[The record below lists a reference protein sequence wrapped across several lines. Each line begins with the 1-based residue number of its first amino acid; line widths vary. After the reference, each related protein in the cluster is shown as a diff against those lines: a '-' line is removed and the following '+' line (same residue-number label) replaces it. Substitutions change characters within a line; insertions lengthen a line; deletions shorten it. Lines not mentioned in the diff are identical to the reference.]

1 MKKWLKNN
9 WLLVLFVGIIITI
22 ALTVIIFYVYNF
34 GNNKLSNDTGDWG
47 TFGDYIGGT
56 LNPILAF
63 FSFLALCYTINLQN
77 KQLQITDEQ
86 LAQNKLALEQ
96 NAKALE
102 LNNQELKN
110 STEQL
115 QLSAKAQL
123 EMEKTQRIQRFEGLF
138 TYMANEL
145 SRMQGNLNELSIQNI
160 LRRSGRKSYRY
171 VEIRNTLGRDAK
183 YSHFCIYLYQI
194 LKLID
199 DQDDNVISLQDK
211 KRYSNIIRSSLDKS
225 SLQLC
230 FLNNTILGVYDSD
243 FVKYKVLLE
252 KYRFFEHMPFQY
264 KDKNDNNLYDYFF
277 LGLAGLYDFKA
288 FGNNT
293 YLTLASIRILGS
305 ILRTKSDYI
314 WVEKDGK
321 KNLSIEI
328 KVEHPFIIEVI
339 ENLKNSVLAE
349 FNLNSLIDIKSEYK
363 TYATLITFTE
373 LKFIYK
379 NQDYQLEAVFPNL
392 FFEVNLVLTNLVSQ
406 ETKTFIYA
414 KIE

>member
-77 KQLQITDEQ
+77 KQLQRTDEQ

-102 LNNQELKN
+102 LNNQELNN

-115 QLSAKAQL
+115 KLSAKAQL

-145 SRMQGNLNELSIQNI
+145 SRMQGNLNGLSIQNI
-160 LRRSGRKSYRY
+160 LKNSSKRHYWY
-171 VEIRNTLGRDAK
+171 AATRNTLGINVT
-183 YSHFCIYLYQI
+183 YSQFCIYLYQI

-199 DQDDNVISLQDK
+199 DQDDNIISFQDK
-211 KRYSNIIRSSLDKS
+211 KRYSNIIRSSLNIPS
-225 SLQLC
+225 IQLC
-230 FLNNTILGVYDSD
+230 FLNNITLGPYDGD
-243 FVKYKVLLE
+243 FKKYKILLE
-252 KYRFFEHMPFQY
+252 EYSFFEHMPFQY
-264 KDKNDNNLYDYFF
+264 KDKKDNSLYDYFF

-288 FGNNT
+288 FGSNT
-293 YLTLASIRILGS
+293 YLTVAPIRILND
-305 ILRTKSDYI
+305 IFLKKANYVWI
-314 WVEKDGK
+314 EKDGK
-321 KNLSIEI
+321 KNLSIKI
-328 KVEHPFIIEVI
+328 KTGHPFMIEFI
-339 ENLKNSVLAE
+339 ENTTNSVLVE
-349 FNLNSLIDIKSEYK
+349 FNLNSLIGVKSEYK
-363 TYATLITFTE
+363 TYATFITFTE

-379 NQDYQLEAVFPNL
+379 NQDYQLDVVFPNL
-392 FFEVNLVLTNLVSQ
+392 FFEVNLVLTNLISK
-406 ETKTFIYA
+406 ETTTFNYEE
-414 KIE
+414 IE

>member
-1 MKKWLKNN
+1 MEWLKKSCLFFKSF
-9 WLLVLFVGIIITI
+9 WLIII
-22 ALTVIIFYVYNF
+22 IFLAFIFILFIFHSYWSHFHSGELSDKTSDWANF
-34 GNNKLSNDTGDWG
+34 GSY
-47 TFGDYIGGT
+47 FGGT
-56 LNPILAF
+56 LSPILAF

-77 KQLQITDEQ
+77 KQLQ
-86 LAQNKLALEQ
+86 
-96 NAKALE
+96 
-102 LNNQELKN
+102 
-110 STEQL
+110 
-115 QLSAKAQL
+115 LS
-123 EMEKTQRIQRFEGLF
+123 EKTQTIQRFEGLF
-138 TYMANEL
+138 TYMASEL
-145 SRMQGNLNELSIQNI
+145 SRKQGDLHELSIQNI

-171 VEIRNTLGRDAK
+171 AEIRNTLGRDAK

-252 KYRFFEHMPFQY
+252 KYSFFEHMPFQY
-264 KDKNDNNLYDYFF
+264 KDKNNNNLYDYFF

-293 YLTLASIRILGS
+293 YLTLALIRLLS
-305 ILRTKSDYI
+305 NILRTKANYV
-314 WVEKDGK
+314 WVEKYGK
-321 KNLSIEI
+321 KNLSIKI
-328 KVEHPFIIEVI
+328 KTGHPFMIEFI
-339 ENLKNSVLAE
+339 ENTTNSVLVE
-349 FNLNSLIDIKSEYK
+349 FNLNSLIGVKSEYK

-379 NQDYQLEAVFPNL
+379 NQDYQLDVVFPNL
-392 FFEVNLVLTNLVSQ
+392 FFEVNLVLTNLISK
-406 ETKTFIYA
+406 ETTTFNYE
-414 KIE
+414 KN

>member
-1 MKKWLKNN
+1 MEWLKKSCLFFKSF
-9 WLLVLFVGIIITI
+9 WLIIIIFLAFIFILFIFHSYWSHFHSGELSNKTI
-22 ALTVIIFYVYNF
+22 DWANF
-34 GNNKLSNDTGDWG
+34 GSY
-47 TFGDYIGGT
+47 FGGT
-56 LNPILAF
+56 LSPILAF

-77 KQLQITDEQ
+77 KQLQI
-86 LAQNKLALEQ
+86 
-96 NAKALE
+96 
-102 LNNQELKN
+102 
-110 STEQL
+110 S
-115 QLSAKAQL
+115 
-123 EMEKTQRIQRFEGLF
+123 EKTQTIQRFEGLF
-138 TYMANEL
+138 AYMASEL

-252 KYRFFEHMPFQY
+252 KYSFFEHMPFQY

-321 KNLSIEI
+321 KNLSIKI
-328 KVEHPFIIEVI
+328 KTRHPFIIEVI
-339 ENLKNSVLAE
+339 ENTTNSVLAE

-379 NQDYQLEAVFPNL
+379 NQDYQLEVVFPNL

-406 ETKTFIYA
+406 ETTTFIYA